1 MYCKLR
7 RLELLRSGQ
16 LSDCEL
22 HVRYKDGCGRR
33 CLRQFRCHK
42 AILAS
47 SSVEFQHMIEDPDFM
62 GIILVNDASPEAY
75 EALLLYFYTY
85 EIYSDINIEMCPE
98 LIKLSAKYKVPDFI
112 DSYIR
117 ELSAQEWP
125 LDKVMKIFQLA
136 DAQSRPAIMK
146 LVEEKIRP
154 NAVELLNSS
163 TFVNLSVP
171 QIRVLFI
178 ILKSLGTLPDLQ
190 LLLTLKKYQE
200 YNKLGYDNME
210 CFQEFVQVTN
220 LFGNILF
227 EPDGTL
233 IVNQPEDK
241 VEQAAEEEVHTDNES
256 YQGNKTPSTSDEN

>member
-47 SSVEFQHMIEDPDFM
+47 SSTEFQRMIEDPEFM
-62 GIILVNDASPEAY
+62 GVMVVNDASPEAY

-85 EIYSDINIEMCPE
+85 EIYSEINIEMCPE
-98 LIKLSAKYKVPDFI
+98 LIQLSAKYKVPDFI
-112 DSYIR
+112 DCYIR

-163 TFVNLSVP
+163 TFVCLSVP
-171 QIRVLFI
+171 QIRILFN

-190 LLLTLKKYQE
+190 LLMTLKKYQE

-220 LFGNILF
+220 LFGDILF

-233 IVNQPEDK
+233 IVHQPEDK
-241 VEQAAEEEVHTDNES
+241 VKPEDKVETAAEEEIQQENES
-256 YQGNKTPSTSDEN
+256 HQGQ

>member
-47 SSVEFQHMIEDPDFM
+47 SSAEFQRMINDPEFVGVMVVD
-62 GIILVNDASPEAY
+62 DASPEAY

-85 EIYSDINIEMCPE
+85 EIYSEINIEMCPE
-98 LIKLSAKYKVPDFI
+98 LIQLSAKYKAPDFI
-112 DSYIR
+112 DSYLR
-117 ELSAQEWP
+117 QLSAQDWP

-136 DAQSRPAIMK
+136 DAQSKPAIVK

-163 TFVNLSVP
+163 SFVDLSVT
-171 QIRVLFI
+171 QIKVLFS

-190 LLLTLKKYQE
+190 LLMTLKKYQE
-200 YNKLGYDNME
+200 HNKLGYDNME
-210 CFQEFVQVTN
+210 CFHEFVQVTN
-220 LFGNILF
+220 IFGDVLF

-233 IVNQPEDK
+233 IVNKPEET
-241 VEQAAEEEVHTDNES
+241 VEQATEEEIQKKESNEENKRPSSADTD
-256 YQGNKTPSTSDEN
+256 